1 MKTMRFNNKHYR
13 QGHYSR
19 FYSWISWRIAL
30 LLLIYLSPGYANSYP
45 LSSLRGQ
52 IVINEVLF
60 KQSGANT
67 ATENDE
73 FIELYNAGSVAV
85 DLTRLRLIDGNLF
98 TNEID
103 GTSGNITGNSNAF
116 NFICSG
122 KQVCTGSSLLPPN
135 TYAVIWVGQASAT
148 THAPQASFQ
157 AWLGNAPKLNDT
169 GDDMWLYE
177 QSSSELSLVDYMS
190 VGSGT
195 AVNTNVPSDIW
206 NFSYNASLLNFAK
219 GQSVSLT
226 PNGQLSSSACWETST
241 SGNASS
247 TCPHYLPSLAQ
258 DNTRLMSQ
266 GASNT
271 RLYTLSGRVFQDKN
285 VNGLDDSETGLRKV
299 TVVLQKL
306 SDQTCQITRTDTS
319 GAYQF
324 SQLNQGDYSVYE
336 AAQTDIDANTCPP
349 TPSDPNQYTS
359 SSPNQRPVTI
369 NQQSLSE
376 INFADVRRPSLSL
389 NHSLVIHPDS
399 VAVYAH
405 RFRSYSSGTV
415 LFSLQN
421 SVATPNLD
429 WASQLYRDVNC
440 NQQLDATDTPLT
452 SALNLSAN
460 QTVCVLVKVLSPSNA
475 SSGATYTF
483 AVQSQFVFGDGS
495 LIAEPVLQTQRDIT
509 RVIADTQ
516 GAGNLVLNK
525 AVYNVTR
532 DTEGSVALP
541 SEILRYTL
549 HYTNSGDG
557 KLHDFALHDSVPA
570 FTHLVGTPTCG
581 TTPSA
586 LDTCQAVV
594 DGTALEWQ
602 FSGYLP
608 AGAEGEVTFTVQVD

>member
-1 MKTMRFNNKHYR
+1 M
-13 QGHYSR
+13 
-19 FYSWISWRIAL
+19 
-30 LLLIYLSPGYANSYP
+30 
-45 LSSLRGQ
+45 
-52 IVINEVLF
+52 
-60 KQSGANT
+60 
-67 ATENDE
+67 
-73 FIELYNAGSVAV
+73 
-85 DLTRLRLIDGNLF
+85 
-98 TNEID
+98 
-103 GTSGNITGNSNAF
+103 
-116 NFICSG
+116 
-122 KQVCTGSSLLPPN
+122 
-135 TYAVIWVGQASAT
+135 
-148 THAPQASFQ
+148 
-157 AWLGNAPKLNDT
+157 
-169 GDDMWLYE
+169 
-177 QSSSELSLVDYMS
+177 
-190 VGSGT
+190 
-195 AVNTNVPSDIW
+195 
-206 NFSYNASLLNFAK
+206 
-219 GQSVSLT
+219 
-226 PNGQLSSSACWETST
+226 
-241 SGNASS
+241 
-247 TCPHYLPSLAQ
+247 
-258 DNTRLMSQ
+258 
-266 GASNT
+266 
-271 RLYTLSGRVFQDKN
+271 
-285 VNGLDDSETGLRKV
+285 
-299 TVVLQKL
+299 
-306 SDQTCQITRTDTS
+306 
-319 GAYQF
+319 
-324 SQLNQGDYSVYE
+324 
-336 AAQTDIDANTCPP
+336 
-349 TPSDPNQYTS
+349 
-359 SSPNQRPVTI
+359 
-369 NQQSLSE
+369 
-376 INFADVRRPSLSL
+376 
-389 NHSLVIHPDS
+389 
-399 VAVYAH
+399 YAH

-429 WASQLYRDVNC
+429 WASQLYRDANC

-452 SALNLSAN
+452 SALNLNAN
-460 QTVCVLVKVLSPSNA
+460 QSICVLVKVLSPSNA